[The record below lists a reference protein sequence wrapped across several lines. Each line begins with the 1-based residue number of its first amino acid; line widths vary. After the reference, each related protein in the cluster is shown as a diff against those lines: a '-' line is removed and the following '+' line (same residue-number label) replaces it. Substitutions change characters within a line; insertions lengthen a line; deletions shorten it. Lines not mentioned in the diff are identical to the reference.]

1 MTTNPPIRI
10 VPSTLS
16 ADFSRLGADVFVASS
31 AVFGHPEGPAAA
43 VAELRRL
50 ATAARGVEMCP

>member
-1 MTTNPPIRI
+1 MTTPRPVRI

-31 AVFGHPEGPAAA
+31 AVFCHPEGPDAA

-50 ATAARGVEMCP
+50 AAAARGVELCP